1 MGKVRLPNFQRNNK
15 RLKMRIEKYLSA
27 INSVYDRMLRES
39 LSLASLFDIDQTK
52 PFSFNDYPETKSA
65 FLKLQKEFM
74 NNLMGVIMSSTSEEW
89 KQSNLIQDLVARKV
103 LKVYTGTDRNGEEY
117 TRYFR
122 LNSDALKAFQNRVE
136 NGMNLSKRVWNLT
149 EQYKTELEES
159 LSAAIDPG
167 TSAMSLAADVKQ
179 YLKEPDKRFRKI
191 RDKFGNLQLSDNA
204 KAYHPGTGVY
214 RSSARN
220 AQRLARTEINM
231 AYRTAEQKRWEQF
244 DFVVG
249 FEVNTTQNGHHV
261 EDICDEL
268 AGKYPK
274 SFDFKGWHPQCYSD
288 DSEVLTGRGWKLF
301 KDVLPDDAILSLN
314 PATKEMEWV
323 NIVTQQCYERD
334 GKMIWF
340 HNRSLDCLVTP
351 EHRMVYLGKNTDEI
365 RYAEAMNFRKSL
377 GAFYRGAHYHAA
389 DVPSFQLE
397 DREVNFDDFCEFMGY
412 YLSDGSIQHGTGVV
426 ISQKDGEPA
435 RLPIIDVARRM
446 EYNPKLSKDN
456 VNIYNSALNRY
467 VARFGTCRNKFIPSE
482 IKNASPR
489 QIRIFLDAFLKCD
502 GYIRG
507 PKCFIGNHGHL
518 FRGKN
523 EERVYFTTSEQLAAD
538 LSELILKV
546 GNRPSFALQPP
557 SVSKK
562 KDGTLIRS
570 NYSCWKISECHSST
584 ATVFQKDVVNY
595 SGKVYD
601 LTLSKNHIMYIRRN
615 GKCFWGSNCMC
626 YCIPILKT
634 EDEFM
639 DYDPDSEEEQPSVNE
654 VIDVPDK
661 FKDWIHDNED
671 RITAAEGRGT
681 LPYFI
686 KDNKKVVDGILNKS
700 TDTREDNT
708 KSPQEI
714 ARIEANRKE
723 YERLK
728 NDKNYKDVEFN
739 PKNGGLK
746 ATHSEH
752 NIDKEKGWYE
762 TKVQEI
768 GFQQGHS
775 VILEK
780 ESGKGIGERYTEGS
794 WDGSLFELASCET
807 GTPNNIVR
815 GLKHCSSK
823 DNVEVAVI
831 FLPNTEYNDPEF
843 TRAISRYIGMINK
856 GMPFRRFKRII
867 CLTQSGIM
875 FNKLY

>member
-1 MGKVRLPNFQRNNK
+1 
-15 RLKMRIEKYLSA
+15 
-27 INSVYDRMLRES
+27 
-39 LSLASLFDIDQTK
+39 
-52 PFSFNDYPETKSA
+52 
-65 FLKLQKEFM
+65 
-74 NNLMGVIMSSTSEEW
+74 
-89 KQSNLIQDLVARKV
+89 
-103 LKVYTGTDRNGEEY
+103 
-117 TRYFR
+117 
-122 LNSDALKAFQNRVE
+122 
-136 NGMNLSKRVWNLT
+136 
-149 EQYKTELEES
+149 
-159 LSAAIDPG
+159 
-167 TSAMSLAADVKQ
+167 
-179 YLKEPDKRFRKI
+179 
-191 RDKFGNLQLSDNA
+191 
-204 KAYHPGTGVY
+204 
-214 RSSARN
+214 
-220 AQRLARTEINM
+220 
-231 AYRTAEQKRWEQF
+231 
-244 DFVVG
+244 
-249 FEVNTTQNGHHV
+249 
-261 EDICDEL
+261 
-268 AGKYPK
+268 
-274 SFDFKGWHPQCYSD
+274 
-288 DSEVLTGRGWKLF
+288 
-301 KDVLPDDAILSLN
+301 
-314 PATKEMEWV
+314 
-323 NIVTQQCYERD
+323 
-334 GKMIWF
+334 
-340 HNRSLDCLVTP
+340 
-351 EHRMVYLGKNTDEI
+351 MVYLGKNTDEI

>member
-1 MGKVRLPNFQRNNK
+1 
-15 RLKMRIEKYLSA
+15 
-27 INSVYDRMLRES
+27 
-39 LSLASLFDIDQTK
+39 
-52 PFSFNDYPETKSA
+52 
-65 FLKLQKEFM
+65 
-74 NNLMGVIMSSTSEEW
+74 
-89 KQSNLIQDLVARKV
+89 
-103 LKVYTGTDRNGEEY
+103 
-117 TRYFR
+117 
-122 LNSDALKAFQNRVE
+122 
-136 NGMNLSKRVWNLT
+136 
-149 EQYKTELEES
+149 
-159 LSAAIDPG
+159 
-167 TSAMSLAADVKQ
+167 
-179 YLKEPDKRFRKI
+179 
-191 RDKFGNLQLSDNA
+191 
-204 KAYHPGTGVY
+204 
-214 RSSARN
+214 
-220 AQRLARTEINM
+220 
-231 AYRTAEQKRWEQF
+231 
-244 DFVVG
+244 
-249 FEVNTTQNGHHV
+249 
-261 EDICDEL
+261 
-268 AGKYPK
+268 
-274 SFDFKGWHPQCYSD
+274 
-288 DSEVLTGRGWKLF
+288 
-301 KDVLPDDAILSLN
+301 
-314 PATKEMEWV
+314 
-323 NIVTQQCYERD
+323 
-334 GKMIWF
+334 
-340 HNRSLDCLVTP
+340 
-351 EHRMVYLGKNTDEI
+351 
-365 RYAEAMNFRKSL
+365 MNFRKSL

-601 LTLSKNHIMYIRRN
+601 LTLSKNHIMYIHRN